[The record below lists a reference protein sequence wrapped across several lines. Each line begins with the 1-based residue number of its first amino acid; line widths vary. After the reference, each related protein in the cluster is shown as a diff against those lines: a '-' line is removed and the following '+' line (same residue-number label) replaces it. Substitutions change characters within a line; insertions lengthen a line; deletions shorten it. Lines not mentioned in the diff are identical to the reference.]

1 MASNSYGRLCLS
13 VAYPYVLV
21 TAPPVM
27 IIVETVRVLTI
38 QCTIFSGYPFSVHVC
53 ILACMVQ
60 AMLEKAGIKTMLN
73 ELSSTVVFERPL
85 EERFVKKWQL
95 ACQGDIAHV
104 VVMPNITLDKL
115 EVFVQDL
122 IQSRAR
128 VSVAAMKQIAA
139 DARAADPNADA

>member
-1 MASNSYGRLCLS
+1 MRADTIVCLQS
-13 VAYPYVLV
+13 
-21 TAPPVM
+21 
-27 IIVETVRVLTI
+27 
-38 QCTIFSGYPFSVHVC
+38 
-53 ILACMVQ
+53 
-60 AMLEKAGIKTMLN
+60 MLEKVGIKTMLN

-85 EERFVKKWQL
+85 EESFVKKWQL

-139 DARAADPNADA
+139 DARAADPEADA

>member
-1 MASNSYGRLCLS
+1 MCASLCGGALRHEFAVTKQADLS
-13 VAYPYVLV
+13 INKLTSEVL
-21 TAPPVM
+21 
-27 IIVETVRVLTI
+27 
-38 QCTIFSGYPFSVHVC
+38 QCH
-53 ILACMVQ
+53 ACLQ
-60 AMLEKAGIKTMLN
+60 AMLEKVGIKTMLN

-85 EERFVKKWQL
+85 EEAFVKKWQL

-104 VVMPNITLDKL
+104 VVMPNITLEKL

>member
-1 MASNSYGRLCLS
+1 MPPKHFYDAGKYLGTIV
-13 VAYPYVLV
+13 VAYQRPPHLV
-21 TAPPVM
+21 DMRADT
-27 IIVETVRVLTI
+27 IVCL
-38 QCTIFSGYPFSVHVC
+38 QS
-53 ILACMVQ
+53 
-60 AMLEKAGIKTMLN
+60 MLDKVGIKTMLN

-85 EERFVKKWQL
+85 EESFVKKWQL

-115 EVFVQDL
+115 EAFVQDL

-139 DARAADPNADA
+139 DARAADPEADA

>member
-1 MASNSYGRLCLS
+1 
-13 VAYPYVLV
+13 
-21 TAPPVM
+21 
-27 IIVETVRVLTI
+27 
-38 QCTIFSGYPFSVHVC
+38 
-53 ILACMVQ
+53 
-60 AMLEKAGIKTMLN
+60 MLEKVGIKTMLN

-85 EERFVKKWQL
+85 EESFVKKWQL

-139 DARAADPNADA
+139 DARAADPEADA

>member
-1 MASNSYGRLCLS
+1 MPPKHFNDAGKYLRTVV
-13 VAYPYVLV
+13 VAYQQSRHLEDMRAD
-21 TAPPVM
+21 T
-27 IIVETVRVLTI
+27 IVCL
-38 QCTIFSGYPFSVHVC
+38 QS
-53 ILACMVQ
+53 
-60 AMLEKAGIKTMLN
+60 MLEKVGIKTMLN

-85 EERFVKKWQL
+85 EESFVKKWQL

-139 DARAADPNADA
+139 DARAADPEADA

>member
-1 MASNSYGRLCLS
+1 MPPKHFDDAGTYLGTN
-13 VAYPYVLV
+13 VAYQRPPYLQDMR
-21 TAPPVM
+21 ADM
-27 IIVETVRVLTI
+27 I
-38 QCTIFSGYPFSVHVC
+38 VC
-53 ILACMVQ
+53 LQ
-60 AMLEKAGIKTMLN
+60 SMLDKVGIKTMLN

-85 EERFVKKWQL
+85 EESFVKKWQL

-139 DARAADPNADA
+139 DARAADPEADA

>member
-1 MASNSYGRLCLS
+1 LGTVVAAYQRSLHIQDMRPDTIVCLQS
-13 VAYPYVLV
+13 
-21 TAPPVM
+21 
-27 IIVETVRVLTI
+27 
-38 QCTIFSGYPFSVHVC
+38 
-53 ILACMVQ
+53 
-60 AMLEKAGIKTMLN
+60 MLEKVGIKTMLN

-85 EERFVKKWQL
+85 EESFVKKWQL

-139 DARAADPNADA
+139 DARAADPEADA